1 MVPHTPYI
9 PLKKKS
15 KKKKRQE
22 KVPLSHT
29 NSKFLLFYI
38 ALHEYH
44 WYIHKVHRIKIFF
57 SPMWQ
62 ISIPLH
68 ILQFAN
74 YPWIPEY
81 LKPEKRYLFELPHAT
96 AAWTIPRATMA
107 LDNIEHTGLHTP
119 DKLYARVM
127 VVHHFQFLRNKWWTC
142 LKNDD
147 LPYWR
152 KSHQLHPVSPSCT
165 LEISQRFGFQP
176 FGSLNS

>member
-1 MVPHTPYI
+1 MWEGLLNSLKYEEPPAKSNPSPFCLPFFLTDMVPHTPNI

-62 ISIPLH
+62 ISIPFH

-81 LKPEKRYLFELPHAT
+81 LKPEKGTYSNYLTQLRHEQYQELQ
-96 AAWTIPRATMA
+96 WLLTILNTQVFIRLT
-107 LDNIEHTGLHTP
+107 
-119 DKLYARVM
+119 
-127 VVHHFQFLRNKWWTC
+127 
-142 LKNDD
+142 
-147 LPYWR
+147 
-152 KSHQLHPVSPSCT
+152 SCMH
-165 LEISQRFGFQP
+165 E
-176 FGSLNS
+176 

>member
-1 MVPHTPYI
+1 MGSPPPSPTPLPFVYLFFNRHGTPYTI
-9 PLKKKS
+9 HSIEKKKQ
-15 KKKKRQE
+15 KEKRQE

-62 ISIPLH
+62 ISIPFH

-81 LKPEKRYLFELPHAT
+81 LKPEKGTYSNYLTQLRHEQYQELQ
-96 AAWTIPRATMA
+96 WLLTILNTQVFIRLT
-107 LDNIEHTGLHTP
+107 
-119 DKLYARVM
+119 
-127 VVHHFQFLRNKWWTC
+127 
-142 LKNDD
+142 
-147 LPYWR
+147 
-152 KSHQLHPVSPSCT
+152 SCMH
-165 LEISQRFGFQP
+165 E
-176 FGSLNS
+176 

>member
-38 ALHEYH
+38 ALHENH

-57 SPMWQ
+57 FPYVTNFHT
-62 ISIPLH
+62 ISHTSICQLPLN
-68 ILQFAN
+68 A
-74 YPWIPEY
+74 WIPEAW
-81 LKPEKRYLFELPHAT
+81 KRYLFELPHAT